1 MEKTL
6 SGKIAIVTGGT
17 RGIGFSIVKKFLE
30 EGAHV
35 ILCGSREAT
44 ARKALDK
51 LLATN
56 PDASVEAIW
65 PDLNDPQAVADAFAD
80 IAARH
85 GRIDI
90 LVNNAGMVQRTSFYD
105 YTAEEYDK
113 IMDLN
118 VRALVICSQAAARHM
133 RGQGKGVILNTS
145 SMVSIYG
152 QAAGVMY
159 PASKAA
165 VNGITKSLAR
175 ELGKDGIRVNA
186 VAPGVVRTD
195 MVAKLP
201 ENLVQPIVGR
211 IPLGRMAEAD
221 EIADAF
227 VFLASDRASYITGA
241 ILSVDGGD
249 VN

>member
-1 MEKTL
+1 MEKVL
-6 SGKIAIVTGGT
+6 REKVAIVTGGT

-30 EGAHV
+30 EGARV

-44 ARKALDK
+44 ARKALDEI
-51 LLATN
+51 LTAD
-56 PDASVEAIW
+56 PDAQVEAIW
-65 PDLNDPQAVADAFAD
+65 PDLNDPQAIQQAVAD
-80 IAARH
+80 IVARH

-90 LVNNAGMVQRTSFYD
+90 LVNNAGIVQRTSFYD

-118 VRALVICSQAAARHM
+118 VRSLVICSQAVARQM
-133 RGQGKGVILNTS
+133 REQGKGVIINTS

-159 PASKAA
+159 PASKSA

-201 ENLVQPIVGR
+201 ESLVQPIVEH
-211 IPLGRMAEAD
+211 IPLKRMAEPD

-227 VFLASDRASYITGA
+227 DFLASDRASYITGT